1 MYQCFPIL
9 YTLTISMKP
18 EESSIFFVV
27 LYAFFFYIF
36 QGTLSAKLDEK
47 NSFVKVFTFYFFL

>member
-1 MYQCFPIL
+1 
-9 YTLTISMKP
+9 MKP

-36 QGTLSAKLDEK
+36 QGTLSGKLDEK
-47 NSFVKVFTFYFFL
+47 NGFVKVFTFYFFL